1 MSIASLDPED
11 HVSDMIQANMS
22 MTEDGNCTGLIGILK
37 GSQVR
42 LRPKCI
48 RGQVGYSLRWSG
60 STAMLHLR
68 VCERW

>member
-1 MSIASLDPED
+1 MSIASLDPDD

-22 MTEDGNCTGLIGILK
+22 MTEDGNCTSLIGILK

-48 RGQVGYSLRWSG
+48 RGRLDTV
-60 STAMLHLR
+60 
-68 VCERW
+68 

>member
-1 MSIASLDPED
+1 MSIASLDPDD

-48 RGQVGYSLRWSG
+48 RGRLDTV
-60 STAMLHLR
+60 
-68 VCERW
+68 